1 MTIKKARWLTTL
13 LFLTLSRI
21 LLVERTTSTESRKN
35 KETLLHFGKKKSR
48 TSWWWK
54 KKVLS
59 GNLWK
64 EMAVQTPKEEELWTL
79 SLWIYFQDRS
89 HPFPASVNFLTFE

>member
-48 TSWWWK
+48 TS
-54 KKVLS
+54 
-59 GNLWK
+59 
-64 EMAVQTPKEEELWTL
+64 
-79 SLWIYFQDRS
+79 
-89 HPFPASVNFLTFE
+89 